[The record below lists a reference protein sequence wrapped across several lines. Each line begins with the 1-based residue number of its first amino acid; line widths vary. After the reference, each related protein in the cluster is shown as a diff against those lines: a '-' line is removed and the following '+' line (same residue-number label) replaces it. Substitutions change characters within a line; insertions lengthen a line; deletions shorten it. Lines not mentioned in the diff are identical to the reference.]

1 MTRWTI
7 RGVDEPTRDIVRRA
21 AAFTGRSAGEIVK
34 EALAEWAERN
44 PDAAAY
50 VPDVLGVDDELAA
63 ALKQLNL
70 RMAKQKQLLS
80 DYFYDV
86 QSHRPADQL

>member
-44 PDAAAY
+44 PDAVAY
-50 VPDVLGVDDELAA
+50 VAGVDDELTA
-63 ALKQLNL
+63 ALKQLNQ
-70 RMAKQKQLLS
+70 RMARQKWLLS
-80 DYFYDV
+80 DYLYVV
-86 QSHRPADQL
+86 QSHKSGDQV

>member
-44 PDAAAY
+44 PDAVAY
-50 VPDVLGVDDELAA
+50 VADVHDELTA
-63 ALKQLNL
+63 ALKLLNL

>member
-44 PDAAAY
+44 PDAVAY
-50 VPDVLGVDDELAA
+50 VPDVDDELTA
-63 ALKQLNL
+63 ALKQLNNQML
-70 RMAKQKQLLS
+70 KQKQLLS
-80 DYFYDV
+80 DYFYGGQFHKLGD
-86 QSHRPADQL
+86 PI